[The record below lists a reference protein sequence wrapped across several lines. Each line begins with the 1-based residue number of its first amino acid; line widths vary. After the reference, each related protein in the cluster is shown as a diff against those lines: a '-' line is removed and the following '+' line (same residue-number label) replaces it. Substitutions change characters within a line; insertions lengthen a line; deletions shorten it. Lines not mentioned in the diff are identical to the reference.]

1 TVIFDS
7 HIVVNG
13 IFSQG
18 ILMFN
23 ITTPPNGT
31 PSKIEG
37 DCASAAAVRCGRE
50 HSSRTCFSPFFY
62 MRNLN

>member
-1 TVIFDS
+1 MMV
-7 HIVVNG
+7 

-31 PSKIEG
+31 PSKNRRG
-37 DCASAAAVRCGRE
+37 VRPRRSCPLWPG
-50 HSSRTCFSPFFY
+50 TFFTH
-62 MRNLN
+62 LFFLFF